1 VWSFPNDPTVLDA
14 SLFRL
19 WFCMK
24 RVLLSLSFLPFLSL
38 VAIPATWATDVRVAV
53 SEGDRQI
60 VIGSSVEAVVTAS
73 EGKVLGS
80 LDPLEPLLTRQGKGG
95 GIQIGD
101 LKVSGVR
108 VTPQSKSGLVYIDKQ
123 WFRGAVEVKSSSD
136 GLLAVNQL
144 PMEEYLYGVATS
156 EMPRS
161 WPLEAIKAQAV
172 AARSYV
178 LYQQKHRQDKPYD
191 LGDTPAWQVYGGV
204 NGESQKSIQAVDT
217 TQGEVITYRS
227 KLAEAL
233 YHASSGGQTD
243 NGGRSYLRSVKD
255 YDQDAPKYRWQVS
268 VTPEQ
273 LKPWTEGLGEL
284 LQITPSAISAA
295 GRANSLKIVGTNG
308 TKTIDADPVRIGL
321 NLLSGR
327 FQIAAVRPPFMGAA
341 IVGADQVPATSF
353 TFEGKGWGHGYGMS
367 QWGARSLAASGWK
380 YRNILTHY
388 YQGTK
393 VTKLAKLKA

>member
-1 VWSFPNDPTVLDA
+1 VLSFLA
-14 SLFRL
+14 
-19 WFCMK
+19 FCFVFGFAMK
-24 RVLLSLSFLPFLSL
+24 RVLLSLSLSSLSLLFLSATA
-38 VAIPATWATDVRVAV
+38 VTAAPATDIRDVRVAIT
-53 SEGDRQI
+53 EGDRQI
-60 VIGSSVEAVVTAS
+60 VLGSSVGALVTAS
-73 EGKVLGS
+73 EGQVLGS
-80 LDPLEPLLTRQGKGG
+80 LDPLEPLLTRKGKGG

-101 LKVSGVR
+101 IKVNGVR
-108 VTPQSKSGLVYIDKQ
+108 VTPQTKDGLVYIDKQ

-156 EMPRS
+156 EMPQS

-172 AARSYV
+172 AARSYAFF
-178 LYQQKHRQDKPYD
+178 QMNHRQDKPYD
-191 LGDTPAWQVYGGV
+191 LGDTPAWQVYEGV
-204 NGESQKSIQAVDT
+204 QGESQKSIQAVDT
-217 TQGEVITYRS
+217 TRDEVLTYRG

-243 NGGRSYLRSVKD
+243 NGGRNYLRSVKD
-255 YDQDAPKYRWQVS
+255 YDQDAPNYRWQVS
-268 VTPEQ
+268 ITPEQ
-273 LKPWTEGLGEL
+273 LKPWTQGLGEL
-284 LQITPSAISAA
+284 LQVTPDKISAA
-295 GRANSLKIVGTNG
+295 GRANSLKIVGTKG

-341 IVGADQVPATSF
+341 LVGADQTPASSF

-367 QWGARSLAASGWK
+367 QWGAQNRAASGWK
-380 YRNILTHY
+380 YRNILSHY

>member
-1 VWSFPNDPTVLDA
+1 
-14 SLFRL
+14 
-19 WFCMK
+19 MK
-24 RVLLSLSFLPFLSL
+24 RIIFSLSLLPLL
-38 VAIPATWATDVRVAV
+38 AAPAAWATGVTDVRVAIT
-53 SEGDRQI
+53 EGDRQL
-60 VIGSSVEAVVTAS
+60 VLGSSVGALVTAS
-73 EGKVLGS
+73 EGQVLGS
-80 LDPLEPLLTRQGKGG
+80 LDPLEPLLTRKGKGG

-101 LKVSGVR
+101 IKVSGVR
-108 VTPQSKSGLVYIDKQ
+108 VTPQTKGGLVYIDKQ

-172 AARSYV
+172 AARSYA
-178 LYQQKHRQDKPYD
+178 LYHQNNRQDKPYD

-204 NGESQKSIQAVDT
+204 EGESQKSIQAVDT
-217 TQGEVITYRS
+217 TQGEVVTYRG

-233 YHASSGGQTD
+233 YHAASGGQTD

-255 YDQDAPKYRWQVS
+255 YDQNAPNYRWQVS
-268 VTPEQ
+268 ITPDQ

-295 GRANSLKIVGTNG
+295 GRADALKIVGTKG
-308 TKTIDADPVRIGL
+308 TKTIDADPVRVGL

-327 FQIAAVRPPFMGAA
+327 FQVAAVRPPSLGAA
-341 IVGADQVPATSF
+341 VIGADQTPANSF

-367 QWGARSLAASGWK
+367 QWGARSLAATGWK

>member
-1 VWSFPNDPTVLDA
+1 MLILVHPLGTARDSPLVFV
-14 SLFRL
+14 
-19 WFCMK
+19 MK
-24 RVLLSLSFLPFLSL
+24 RLIFSLGLLPLLPLL
-38 VAIPATWATDVRVAV
+38 AAPAGATDVRVAIT
-53 SEGDRQI
+53 EGDRQI
-60 VIGSSVEAVVTAS
+60 VLGSSVEAVVTAS
-73 EGKVLGS
+73 EGQVLGS
-80 LDPLEPLLTRQGKGG
+80 LDPLEPLLTRKGKGG

-101 LKVSGVR
+101 IKVSSVR
-108 VTPQSKSGLVYIDKQ
+108 VTPQTKGGLVYIDKQ
-123 WFRGAVEVKSSSD
+123 WFRGAVEVKSAPD
-136 GLLAVNQL
+136 GLFAVNQL

-156 EMPRS
+156 EMPSS

-172 AARSYV
+172 AARSYAF
-178 LYQQKHRQDKPYD
+178 YQQKYRQDKLYD

-204 NGESQKSIQAVDT
+204 EGESQKSIQAVDT
-217 TQGEVITYRS
+217 TQGEIITYRG

-243 NGGRSYLRSVKD
+243 NGGRNYLRSVKD

-268 VTPEQ
+268 VTPDQ

-284 LQITPSAISAA
+284 LQITPSEISAA
-295 GRANSLKIVGTNG
+295 GRADSLKIVGTNG

-327 FQIAAVRPPFMGAA
+327 FQVASVRPPFLGAA
-341 IVGADQVPATSF
+341 VIGADQTPATSF

>member
-1 VWSFPNDPTVLDA
+1 MPVYCFIFGFA
-14 SLFRL
+14 
-19 WFCMK
+19 MK
-24 RVLLSLSFLPFLSL
+24 RVLLALLLPLLPL
-38 VAIPATWATDVRVAV
+38 VAAPAVWATDVRVAIA
-53 SEGDRQI
+53 EGDHQI
-60 VIGSSVEAVVTAS
+60 VIGSSVEALVTAS
-73 EGKVLGS
+73 GGQILGS

-101 LKVSGVR
+101 IKVSGVR
-108 VTPQSKSGLVYIDKQ
+108 VTPQTKSGLVYIDKQ
-123 WFRGAVEVKSSSD
+123 WFRGAVEVKSAPD

-161 WPLEAIKAQAV
+161 WSLEAIKAQAV
-172 AARSYV
+172 AARSYA
-178 LYQQKHRQDKPYD
+178 LYRQKYRQDKPYD
-191 LGDTPAWQVYGGV
+191 LGDTAAWQVYGGV
-204 NGESQKSIQAVDT
+204 KGESQKSIQAVDT
-217 TQGEVITYRS
+217 TQGEVITCRG
-227 KLAEAL
+227 KLVEAL

-255 YDQDAPKYRWQVS
+255 YDQDAPNYRWQVS

-273 LKPWTEGLGEL
+273 LKPWTEGLGDL
-284 LQITPSAISAA
+284 LQVTPDKISAA
-295 GRANSLKIVGTNG
+295 GRADSLKIVGTNG
-308 TKTIDADPVRIGL
+308 TKIIDADPVRIGL

-327 FQIAAVRPPFMGAA
+327 FQVAAVRPPSLGAA
-341 IVGADQVPATSF
+341 MIGADQTPATSF
-353 TFEGKGWGHGYGMS
+353 TFAGKGWGHGYGMS
-367 QWGARSLAASGWK
+367 QWGAQSLAASGWK

>member
-1 VWSFPNDPTVLDA
+1 MFILVYPLGTARDSPLVFA
-14 SLFRL
+14 
-19 WFCMK
+19 MK
-24 RVLLSLSFLPFLSL
+24 RLIFSLGLLPLLPLL
-38 VAIPATWATDVRVAV
+38 AAPAGATDVRVAIME
-53 SEGDRQI
+53 SDRQI
-60 VIGSSVEAVVTAS
+60 VLGSSVGAVVTAS
-73 EGKVLGS
+73 EGQVLGS
-80 LDPLEPLLTRQGKGG
+80 LDPLEPLLTRKGKGG

-101 LKVSGVR
+101 IKVSSVR
-108 VTPQSKSGLVYIDKQ
+108 VTPQIKGGLVYIDKQ
-123 WFRGAVEVKSSSD
+123 WFRGAVEVKSAPD
-136 GLLAVNQL
+136 GLVAVNQL

-156 EMPRS
+156 EMPSS

-172 AARSYV
+172 AARSYA
-178 LYQQKHRQDKPYD
+178 LYQQKYRQDKPYD

-204 NGESQKSIQAVDT
+204 EGESQKSIQAVDT
-217 TQGEVITYRS
+217 TQSEIITYRG

-243 NGGRSYLRSVKD
+243 NGGRNYLRSVKD
-255 YDQDAPKYRWQVS
+255 YDQNAPKYR
-268 VTPEQ
+268 
-273 LKPWTEGLGEL
+273 
-284 LQITPSAISAA
+284 AD
-295 GRANSLKIVGTNG
+295 SLKIVGTNG

-327 FQIAAVRPPFMGAA
+327 FQVAAVRPPFLGAA
-341 IVGADQVPATSF
+341 VIGADQTPATSF

>member
-1 VWSFPNDPTVLDA
+1 
-14 SLFRL
+14 
-19 WFCMK
+19 MK

-38 VAIPATWATDVRVAV
+38 VAIPATWATDVRVAI

-80 LDPLEPLLTRQGKGG
+80 LDPLEPLLTRQAKGG

-284 LQITPSAISAA
+284 LQITPSVISVA

-327 FQIAAVRPPFMGAA
+327 FQVAAVRPPFMGAA
-341 IVGADQVPATSF
+341 MVGADQVPATSF

>member
-1 VWSFPNDPTVLDA
+1 
-14 SLFRL
+14 
-19 WFCMK
+19 MK

-38 VAIPATWATDVRVAV
+38 VAIPATWATDVRVAI

-80 LDPLEPLLTRQGKGG
+80 LDPLEPLLTRQAKGG

-191 LGDTPAWQVYGGV
+191 LGDTPAWQVYGGI

-284 LQITPSAISAA
+284 LQITPSVISVA

-327 FQIAAVRPPFMGAA
+327 FQVAAVRPPFMGAA
-341 IVGADQVPATSF
+341 MVGADQVPATSF

>member
-1 VWSFPNDPTVLDA
+1 MFILVYPLGTARDSPLVFA
-14 SLFRL
+14 
-19 WFCMK
+19 MK
-24 RVLLSLSFLPFLSL
+24 RLIFSLGLLPLLPLL
-38 VAIPATWATDVRVAV
+38 AAPAGATDVRVAIME
-53 SEGDRQI
+53 SDRQI
-60 VIGSSVEAVVTAS
+60 VLGSSVGAVVTAS
-73 EGKVLGS
+73 EGQVLGS
-80 LDPLEPLLTRQGKGG
+80 LDPLEPLLTRKGKGG

-101 LKVSGVR
+101 IKVSSVR
-108 VTPQSKSGLVYIDKQ
+108 VTPQIKGGLVYIDKQ
-123 WFRGAVEVKSSSD
+123 WFRGAVEVKSAPD
-136 GLLAVNQL
+136 GLVAVNQL

-156 EMPRS
+156 EMPSS

-172 AARSYV
+172 AARSYA
-178 LYQQKHRQDKPYD
+178 LYQQKYRQDKPYD

-204 NGESQKSIQAVDT
+204 EGESQKSIQAVDT
-217 TQGEVITYRS
+217 TQSEIITYRG

-243 NGGRSYLRSVKD
+243 NGGRNYLRSVKD
-255 YDQDAPKYRWQVS
+255 YDQNAPKYRWQVS
-268 VTPEQ
+268 VTPDQ

-284 LQITPSAISAA
+284 LQITPSEISAA
-295 GRANSLKIVGTNG
+295 GRADSLKIVGTNG

-327 FQIAAVRPPFMGAA
+327 FQVAAVRPPFLGAA
-341 IVGADQVPATSF
+341 VIGADQTPATSF